1 MIGRWLTNSR
11 YFGRLTW
18 FLRKATAS
26 SLEHRLI
33 CHVHS
38 LRCRVLVCDAVDTAS
53 LATRFLFGKLFCV
66 ATLFD
71 FEEKRCRK
79 NLPLADASYSYMG
92 AEFRIEITPIVESLD
107 SPCDAVFAG
116 TDWQRIPT
124 SLVEHPNG
132 IGVQSGAV
140 PRDPSWPH
148 VVDICSNDDGTF
160 YAVAHCTEGVHFL
173 NALKGQLET
182 AGHSVVLNDDYY

>member
-1 MIGRWLTNSR
+1 
-11 YFGRLTW
+11 
-18 FLRKATAS
+18 
-26 SLEHRLI
+26 
-33 CHVHS
+33 
-38 LRCRVLVCDAVDTAS
+38 
-53 LATRFLFGKLFCV
+53 
-66 ATLFD
+66 
-71 FEEKRCRK
+71 
-79 NLPLADASYSYMG
+79 MG
-92 AEFRIEITPIVESLD
+92 AEFRIEITPIVELLD

-148 VVDICSNDDGTF
+148 VADICANDDGTF
-160 YAVAHCTEGVHFL
+160 YAVAHCTDGVHFL
-173 NALKGQLET
+173 HALKGQLET